1 MENSQSSINCKGKLF
16 DLSTPCVMGILNIT
30 PDSFYD
36 GGKYSSEEQCI
47 NQVQQMILDGAKI
60 IDIGS
65 VSTRPGAKEVD
76 VTEELHRLIPVIKV
90 LADKFPDTILSVDT
104 WRSSVAKEAINSGAH
119 IINDISGG
127 LFDEQMFSTIASLNV
142 PYIMMHTSG
151 KPELMQQNPH
161 YEHLINEIISFFAKQ
176 LSQLRKLGV
185 HDVIIDPGF
194 GFGKTLD
201 HNYQLME
208 KLESF
213 QLFDLPILVGVSRK
227 SMIQKLLNITADEA
241 LNGTSV
247 LNTIALLNGAK
258 ILRVHDVKEAVQA
271 IEIVNKIKSTKCPH

>member
-1 MENSQSSINCKGKLF
+1 MEKNQFTINCKGKLL
-16 DLSTPCVMGILNIT
+16 DLSSPCVMGILNIT

-36 GGKYSSEEQCI
+36 GGKYTSENQWI
-47 NQVQQMILDGAKI
+47 TQVQSMIDAGATI

-76 VTEELHRLIPVIKV
+76 ENEELMRLIPAIKTV
-90 LADKFPDTILSVDT
+90 AEKFPETIISVDT
-104 WRSSVAKEAINSGAH
+104 WRAYVATEAVKAGAH

-127 LFDEQMFSTIASLNV
+127 LFDEQMFATIAKLNV
-142 PYIMMHTSG
+142 PYIMMHTGG
-151 KPELMQQNPH
+151 KPELMQQNPQ
-161 YEHLINEIISFFAKQ
+161 YDHLVNEIIAFFAKQ

-201 HNYQLME
+201 HNYQLMS
-208 KLESF
+208 KLASF

-227 SMIQKLLNITADEA
+227 SMIQKLLNISAEEA

-247 LNTIALLNGAK
+247 LNTIALLNGAN
-258 ILRVHDVKEAVQA
+258 ILRVHDVKEAVEA
-271 IEIVNKIKSTKCPH
+271 IEVVNLINS